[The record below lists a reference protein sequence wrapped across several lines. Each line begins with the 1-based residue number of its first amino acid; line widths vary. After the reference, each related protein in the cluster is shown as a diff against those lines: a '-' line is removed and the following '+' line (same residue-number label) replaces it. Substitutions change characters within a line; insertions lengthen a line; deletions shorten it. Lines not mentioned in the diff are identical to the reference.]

1 MSLQYLD
8 YRLSYSRK
16 HYRSFPHLRL
26 ITGCVTRLTL
36 CVSLVE
42 QDLLILPQH
51 PSSPLV
57 CRGVRVTRSLV
68 LCVCFVDRYL
78 FFCAFSFD
86 HYLISSHSS
95 CTVLSISSVIGFSRS
110 LFFHLR
116 ILFTPFGIF
125 NFFFL
130 NFKNLQILVLHYF
143 NHVFSR
149 LLCESIIIRES
160 DMCASNILDR
170 WDKMCW
176 LRHEIENKQNTWH
189 SIFRGAFDWRIRK
202 IE

>member
-1 MSLQYLD
+1 MHITRRKLKKSGDWQLVIFDQTIFHNLFSLYPMSRFMAYVQV
-8 YRLSYSRK
+8 
-16 HYRSFPHLRL
+16 H
-26 ITGCVTRLTL
+26 G
-36 CVSLVE
+36 
-42 QDLLILPQH
+42 
-51 PSSPLV
+51 
-57 CRGVRVTRSLV
+57 
-68 LCVCFVDRYL
+68 VCFVDRYL
-78 FFCAFSFD
+78 F
-86 HYLISSHSS
+86 LISSHSS

-149 LLCESIIIRES
+149 LLCESIILRES
-160 DMCASNILDR
+160 DMCASNILDH